1 LAPCGSTIPY
11 SASRPRVWLIKEVR
25 LWTKRSR
32 MRWSDCRSWHLRLF
46 TGTNCIVGRPAAS
59 KIACASVASFL
70 DPRTK
75 GLTKKPPGLLKHAPP
90 MMSAAAGLHSDDLRI
105 EPIDGRDQLQAADL
119 P

>member
-1 LAPCGSTIPY
+1 MPPIEIPKLIQQLLKELAGEVGELGFDNGLPHLESGSTIPY
-11 SASRPRVWLIKEVR
+11 SASKPRVWLINEVR

-46 TGTNCIVGRPAAS
+46 TGTKRIVGRPAAS

-75 GLTKKPPGLLKHAPP
+75 GLTK
-90 MMSAAAGLHSDDLRI
+90 
-105 EPIDGRDQLQAADL
+105 
-119 P
+119 